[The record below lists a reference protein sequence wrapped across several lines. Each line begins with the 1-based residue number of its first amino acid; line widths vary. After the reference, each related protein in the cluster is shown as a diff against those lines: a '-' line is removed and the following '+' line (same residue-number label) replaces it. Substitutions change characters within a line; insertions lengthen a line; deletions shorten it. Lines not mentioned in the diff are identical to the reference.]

1 MAFVLLEVMCAIT
14 WVILRCFIKVEEK
27 KKIGINQIM
36 FARNQY
42 ANENVEIVQGD
53 DCGEFKLHHVFQSL

>member
-1 MAFVLLEVMCAIT
+1 MVFFLLEVMCAIT

-27 KKIGINQIM
+27 KKIGINQVM
-36 FARNQY
+36 FTRNQY
-42 ANENVEIVQGD
+42 DDENVEVMQVG